1 MYMSEKAMAPHSS
14 TFAWK
19 IPWTEEP
26 GRLQSMGSWILNHWT
41 TKEVPNTLLLQL
53 NKWRQNNGPILELE
67 LSVEIVKQDINSWYT
82 VHIYTLYAIPCTY
95 VDYTTFNV
103 MI

>member
-1 MYMSEKAMAPHSS
+1 MRDLSS
-14 TFAWK
+14 QTRDQTLIHCIGK
-19 IPWTEEP
+19 
-26 GRLQSMGSWILNHWT
+26 RILNHWT
-41 TKEVPNTLLLQL
+41 TEEVPNTLLLQL

-67 LSVEIVKQDINSWYT
+67 FSVEIVKQDMNSWYT
-82 VHIYTLYAIPCTY
+82 VHIYTLYAILCTY